1 MGEIFIAPVDAQKSP
16 NRTMMNAFEVH
27 SSTSALEDLYNDT
40 LKGAFQVQLQL
51 QLSLS
56 LTLLDAIVIA

>member
-1 MGEIFIAPVDAQKSP
+1 
-16 NRTMMNAFEVH
+16 MMNAFEVH